1 MRSDKISDNPGWKQT
16 LTSQGGF
23 IRSVFCLAFLAIFG
37 YSVYLFGQPFYKY
50 TTFKS
55 EAKEILR
62 MSPGDPDRIRA
73 QIYEAAEYIR
83 IPVQEKDIA
92 VTRKIKRVHV
102 TTTWSET
109 VDILGLYRKSLDF
122 TLDIEE

>member
-55 EAKEILR
+55 EVKEILR
-62 MSPGDPDRIRA
+62 MSPGTRPIRHR
-73 QIYEAAEYIR
+73 Y
-83 IPVQEKDIA
+83 
-92 VTRKIKRVHV
+92 TRLQSTYVYLLKKRYCCYQKIKRCM
-102 TTTWSET
+102 
-109 VDILGLYRKSLDF
+109 
-122 TLDIEE
+122 